1 MCECVIY
8 LEYAIGCVMV
18 MLAYVYVMGFGLLY
32 TCILRVSVRLSIH
45 VVYVSPLPRYL
56 GVFVTFLPIEAAS
69 LWAE

>member
-1 MCECVIY
+1 MCDLLRVCYRVCDGNASLCV
-8 LEYAIGCVMV
+8 CD
-18 MLAYVYVMGFGLLY
+18 GFWLLY